1 MVTRGFSGRRPT
13 ADIANR
19 LPPGQFKTDDFPVLS
34 KGPVPRIDLAAWRFT
49 LSDGPRPLKS
59 WSWNEFLALPRSVWE
74 GASTV

>member
-34 KGPVPRIDLAAWRFT
+34 KGPVPRIDL
-49 LSDGPRPLKS
+49 GQC
-59 WSWNEFLALPRSVWE
+59 
-74 GASTV
+74 